1 MEADERTFGEKVSDA
16 VAKFGGS
23 WWFIISGAF
32 FIFLWVAIN
41 AAQVFAWIRWDEYP
55 FILLNLFL
63 SLIAAFQAP
72 FILMAQRRCEIK
84 QDMIYRSLF
93 REIKELVEADLSLE
107 HEIIEK
113 NKALEEEL
121 QGVKRELRTVKR
133 MLRKVLNN
141 QRRQ

>member
-1 MEADERTFGEKVSDA
+1 MEADERTFGEKVSDS
-16 VAKFGGS
+16 VANFGGS
-23 WWFIISGAF
+23 WWFIITGAVV
-32 FIFLWVAIN
+32 IALWVTIN
-41 AAQVFAWIRWDEYP
+41 IVAFLGWIKWDNYP

-113 NKALEEEL
+113 NISLEAEL
-121 QGVKRELRTVKR
+121 QTVRRELRTVKR
-133 MLRKVLNN
+133 MLRRLIKEKGV
-141 QRRQ
+141 

>member
-1 MEADERTFGEKVSDA
+1 MNDLDDYKLGEKISDFIFYF
-16 VAKFGGS
+16 VGS
-23 WWFIISGAF
+23 WWFILISS
-32 FIFLWVAIN
+32 IVISIWVILN
-41 AAQVFAWIRWDEYP
+41 LSWCYWDNYP

-72 FILMAQRRCEIK
+72 FILMSQRRCEVK

-113 NKALEEEL
+113 NIRLENEL
-121 QGVKRELRTVKR
+121 NAVRKELRVIRK
-133 MLRKVLNN
+133 MLSRKNRGV
-141 QRRQ
+141 

>member
-23 WWFIISGAF
+23 WWFIITGAVV
-32 FIFLWVAIN
+32 IALWVTIN
-41 AAQVFAWIRWDEYP
+41 IVPFLGWIRWDDYP

-113 NKALEEEL
+113 NISLEAELKA
-121 QGVKRELRTVKR
+121 VRRELRSVKR
-133 MLRKVLNN
+133 MLRGLIKEKGV
-141 QRRQ
+141 

>member
-1 MEADERTFGEKVSDA
+1 MEADERTFGEKVSDIFA
-16 VAKFGGS
+16 AFVRS
-23 WWFIISGAF
+23 WWFIITGVV
-32 FIFLWVAIN
+32 FIALWVTIN
-41 AAQVFAWIRWDEYP
+41 IVPYLVWMQWDDYP

-84 QDMIYRSLF
+84 QDLIYRSLF

-113 NKALEEEL
+113 NISLEAEL
-121 QGVKRELRTVKR
+121 QIVRKELRAVKKLLHR
-133 MLRKVLNN
+133 LIKEKDV
-141 QRRQ
+141 

>member
-1 MEADERTFGEKVSDA
+1 MEADERTFGEKVSDS
-16 VAKFGGS
+16 VANFGGS
-23 WWFIISGAF
+23 WWFIITGAVV
-32 FIFLWVAIN
+32 IALWVTIN
-41 AAQVFAWIRWDEYP
+41 IVPFLGWIKWDNYP

-113 NKALEEEL
+113 NISLEAEL
-121 QGVKRELRTVKR
+121 QTVRRELRTVKR
-133 MLRKVLNN
+133 MLRRLIKEKGV
-141 QRRQ
+141 

>member
-23 WWFIISGAF
+23 WWFILSGVGL
-32 FIFLWVAIN
+32 ILLWVIIN
-41 AAQVFAWIRWDEYP
+41 TAQALAWLKWDNYP

-84 QDMIYRSLF
+84 QDLIYRSLF

-107 HEIIEK
+107 NEIIEK
-113 NKALEEEL
+113 NKVLEEEL
-121 QGVKRELRTVKR
+121 LGVKKELRTVKR
-133 MLRKVLNN
+133 MLRKVLKN
-141 QRRQ
+141 QGA